1 MLWTAPTPL
10 DYFASL
16 VADDD
21 QFALT
26 EAAVSLA
33 QDEDPALD
41 TQAVL
46 ATLDAHAQAARKR
59 LSPNAEPLERVR
71 ALHQYLYMEM
81 GLAGNVNDFYSP
93 ANSYLHEVLR
103 TRRGIPISL
112 AVIYLELAGQIGLDA
127 RGVSFPGHF
136 LIRLRLPLGDALIDP
151 LNGQSLSRQELE
163 SLVEPYAQR
172 SREHRDWG
180 LEGGGMPAD
189 WLAPFI
195 EPTEPREIVS
205 RMLRNLEA
213 LHRTSEDWS
222 RLLGVQQRLVTLLP
236 DDWSWRRERGQTLAR
251 LGQNAAAIEDLS
263 CYLRHQRGG
272 RDRALVQAQLEALRE
287 SGPPRWH

>member
-1 MLWTAPTPL
+1 
-10 DYFASL
+10 
-16 VADDD
+16 
-21 QFALT
+21 
-26 EAAVSLA
+26 
-33 QDEDPALD
+33 
-41 TQAVL
+41 
-46 ATLDAHAQAARKR
+46 
-59 LSPNAEPLERVR
+59 
-71 ALHQYLYMEM
+71 M

-112 AVIYLELAGQIGLDA
+112 AVIYLELAGQIDLDA
-127 RGVSFPGHF
+127 HGVSFPGHF
-136 LIRLRLPLGDALIDP
+136 LVRLRLPLGDALIDP

-163 SLVEPYAQR
+163 TLVEPYAQR

-180 LEGGGMPAD
+180 LEGAGMPAD

-213 LHRTSEDWS
+213 LHRTAEDWP
-222 RLLGVQQRLVTLLP
+222 RLLQVQQRLVTLLP
-236 DDWSWRRERGQTLAR
+236 EDWSWRRERGQTLAR

-272 RDRALVQAQLEALRE
+272 RDRAHVQAQLEALRE
-287 SGPPRWH
+287 SGPPRWP

>member
-26 EAAVSLA
+26 EAAASLA
-33 QDEDPALD
+33 QDEDPTLD
-41 TQAVL
+41 IQAVL
-46 ATLDAHAQAARKR
+46 ATLDAHAQAVLKR
-59 LSPNAEPLERVR
+59 LARDAEPLERVR
-71 ALHQYLYMEM
+71 ALHQYLYVDM
-81 GLAGNVNDFYSP
+81 GLGGNVNDFYSP
-93 ANSYLHEVLR
+93 SNSWLHEVLR

-151 LNGQSLSRQELE
+151 LNGQSMSRQELE
-163 SLVEPYAQR
+163 TLVEPYAQR

-180 LEGGGMPAD
+180 LEGAGMPSD
-189 WLAPFI
+189 WLMPFI
-195 EPTEPREIVS
+195 EPAEPREIVS
-205 RMLRNLEA
+205 RMLRNLES
-213 LHRTSEDWS
+213 LHRAAEDWG
-222 RLLGVQQRLVTLLP
+222 RLLKVQQRLVTLLP

-251 LGQNAAAIEDLS
+251 LGQNAAAIEDLA

-272 RDRALVQAQLEALRE
+272 RDRAHVQAQLEALRE